1 MEIVYLETTI
11 SSYLVARPSRD
22 LVLAAHQELT
32 REWWETE
39 RGRYHCIVSAEVLRE
54 ASMGDAEM
62 SRQRLTMMTGMPVV
76 AITPQIERMA
86 VQFLETGALPAEM
99 RSDALHLAAASLAGA
114 DYLLTWN
121 CRHLAN
127 AQILRR
133 LEGEAKRLGWE
144 LPKVCTPLEL
154 VGGSPP

>member
-1 MEIVYLETTI
+1 
-11 SSYLVARPSRD
+11 
-22 LVLAAHQELT
+22 
-32 REWWETE
+32 
-39 RGRYHCIVSAEVLRE
+39 
-54 ASMGDAEM
+54 MGDTEM
-62 SRQRLTMMTGMPVV
+62 SRQRLAVMAGMPVV
-76 AITPQIERMA
+76 AISSQIESMA
-86 VQFLETGALPAEM
+86 AQLLESRALPAEM

-133 LEGEAKRLGWE
+133 LEREAKRVGWE

-154 VGGSPP
+154 VGGSTP